1 MKRIN
6 PGSGKPFRRGDID
19 SQGNSFWC
27 YQKNILSVDG
37 YFKELWIPKEKV
49 LLYETNLV
57 NGYKKLVVNVERRK

>member
-6 PGSGKPFRRGDID
+6 PVTDKPFRRGDKD

-27 YQKNILSVDG
+27 YQKNMLSVDG

-49 LLYETNLV
+49 LKRTTN
-57 NGYKKLVVNVERRK
+57 NQTHIIKRKQ